1 MKKSFLSCTMM
12 LCMVF
17 SLSAAAMADG
27 ADFTEKTVTVY
38 NEGIEDGEFAL
49 RFYNET
55 PNVPYMGIC
64 EYSELMKHQPL
75 TLRENEDGT
84 CVVSN
89 ETGEELF
96 CDAANGLITV
106 NNWGGFFDLPLPLED
121 EALGWKDTS
130 THFIRF
136 TDVEYEG
143 DPAPVELDFAGYG
156 IHVYSDENDI
166 YLPVST
172 LSNIMTDIATNHLL
186 YNGEA
191 LYRQRF
197 SLDGSSIEGLYNSEV
212 LKAEAQGTRE
222 RPLDIVKQSYAD
234 LCFSLDYFFG
244 HPGKA
249 KLDAAI
255 AEKGLDGAL
264 TDLGKKGA
272 SIKKGLL
279 SPSLSSYMSAMNEL
293 FFKYLSDGH
302 TLFTSGTE
310 FMNMGFAHPFKLSA
324 GYFADI
330 LESPNTISQLL
341 NELIVGQRADAWGDD
356 VYREYG
362 NTAIIRLD
370 SFMPDE
376 EAWESYYNGEG
387 DFPEDP
393 LGIVVSGLRKA
404 DENPD
409 IKNVIFDLSCNSG
422 GSPDVLMAILAMTTG
437 QNQLYGIHKLTGQD
451 MTFTFETD
459 TNFDGVYDEKDK
471 EVHYDFNYGVL
482 TTRHAFSCGN
492 LFPFI
497 AREGGAVIIGE
508 PSSGGSCCIQAGSDA
523 EGFRYMMSSA
533 QWQLRDLEGDDLE
546 AGCPVDIPIEAK
558 SNRFLNAAVSLLNVD
573 EAPPSYDQYFDDK
586 VLDELMNE
594 WFAGEEALDAAA

>member
-1 MKKSFLSCTMM
+1 MVYNKTKVNDTCLIHPAKATIIKKALQYLSNRKEYTVKKSFLICTMI
-12 LCMVF
+12 LCMSL
-17 SLSAAAMADG
+17 SLSAAAMADE

-38 NEGIEDGEFAL
+38 NQGIEDGELAL

-75 TLRENEDGT
+75 TLMENEDGT

-89 ETGEELF
+89 EIGEEIF
-96 CDAANGLITV
+96 CDAENGLITV
-106 NNWGGFFDLPLPLED
+106 NNWGAFFDLPLPLED
-121 EALGWKDTS
+121 KALGWKDTS

-143 DPAPVELDFAGYG
+143 EPTPVELDFAEYG

-191 LYRQRF
+191 LYRQRA
-197 SLDGSSIEGLYNSEV
+197 SLDGTSIEGFYDSEV

-234 LCFSLDYFFG
+234 LCFNLDYFFG

-279 SPSLSSYMSAMNEL
+279 SPSLSKYISAMNKL

-302 TLFTSGTE
+302 TLFTHCKAACRR
-310 FMNMGFAHPFKLSA
+310 MG
-324 GYFADI
+324 
-330 LESPNTISQLL
+330 
-341 NELIVGQRADAWGDD
+341 
-356 VYREYG
+356 
-362 NTAIIRLD
+362 
-370 SFMPDE
+370 
-376 EAWESYYNGEG
+376 
-387 DFPEDP
+387 
-393 LGIVVSGLRKA
+393 
-404 DENPD
+404 
-409 IKNVIFDLSCNSG
+409 
-422 GSPDVLMAILAMTTG
+422 
-437 QNQLYGIHKLTGQD
+437 
-451 MTFTFETD
+451 
-459 TNFDGVYDEKDK
+459 
-471 EVHYDFNYGVL
+471 
-482 TTRHAFSCGN
+482 
-492 LFPFI
+492 
-497 AREGGAVIIGE
+497 
-508 PSSGGSCCIQAGSDA
+508 
-523 EGFRYMMSSA
+523 
-533 QWQLRDLEGDDLE
+533 
-546 AGCPVDIPIEAK
+546 
-558 SNRFLNAAVSLLNVD
+558 
-573 EAPPSYDQYFDDK
+573 
-586 VLDELMNE
+586 
-594 WFAGEEALDAAA
+594 